1 MNSKT
6 LFLLI
11 LVGFSFFSCKKQLL
25 VSVPEKDKISA
36 YLASD
41 TTFSNHLFSVT
52 VYDPKSGKF
61 IYEKDADKYFVP
73 ASNTKTYTLYA
84 ALKTM
89 GDSIPGLKVLERND
103 TLYCKATGD
112 PSFLHPDLPPSK
124 VFEFLKNHK
133 AKTLVFSLDEM
144 ENQRLGTGWAWDD
157 YNDDYQV
164 ERSAFP
170 VYGNILR
177 VKSAAYQSIINIPE
191 FKNSFVFRSGNYDFL
206 KRDINENVFY
216 YTEKLKSDFSQD
228 IPLKISDPLT
238 LKLLADTL
246 KKNVVL
252 TSKTDF
258 SEAKTVFSMPIDTV
272 LRRMMQVSDNML
284 AEQMMLMVGGQL
296 TDTLSISKAIESYTN
311 KMLSDLPDKPHLVDG
326 SGLSRYNLV
335 TGRDNVKLLEKLLSE
350 FPQDRVL
357 GLMAIG
363 GKTGT
368 LKRYFASDEPP
379 YVFAKTGSMSGVYN
393 ISGYVKTLSGKLLI
407 FSVMNNNFTH
417 SISKVGLASSRVV
430 KFIHENY

>member
-6 LFLLI
+6 LFLLV
-11 LVGFSFFSCKKQLL
+11 LGGFSFFSCKKQLL
-25 VSVPEKDKISA
+25 VSASNNDKIAA

-41 TTFSNHLFSVT
+41 STFRYHLFSVT
-52 VYDPKSGKF
+52 LYDPKAEKF

-112 PSFLHPDLPPSK
+112 PSFLHPDLPQSK
-124 VFEFLKNHK
+124 VFEYLKNHR
-133 AKTLVFSLDEM
+133 AKTLAFYFDEF
-144 ENQRLGTGWAWDD
+144 ENQRLGSGWAWDD

-177 VKSAAYQSIINIPE
+177 VKSAAYQSNINIPE
-191 FKNSFVFRSGNYDFL
+191 FKNSFAFRSGNYDYL

-216 YTEKLKSDFSQD
+216 YTEKLKPDFRQD
-228 IPLKISDPLT
+228 IPLKISDALT
-238 LKLLADTL
+238 IKLLADTL

-284 AEQMMLMVGGQL
+284 AEQMMLMAGGQL
-296 TDTLSISKAIESYTN
+296 TDTLSTTKAISRITE
-311 KMLSDLPDKPHLVDG
+311 KLLSDLPDKPLLFDG

-335 TGRDNVKLLEKLLSE
+335 TGRDNVKLLDKLLSE
-350 FPQDRVL
+350 FPQERL
-357 GLMAIG
+357 FGLMAIG

-368 LKRYFASDEPP
+368 LKRYFASTEPP

-393 ISGYVKTLSGKLLI
+393 ISGYVKTLSGRVLI

-417 SISKVGLASSRVV
+417 PVSKVGLASANLI
-430 KFIHENY
+430 KYIHGNF